1 MLSNSAISQVVMK
14 VETVGDLIPETS
26 FRDACL
32 TSSHWLYPNA
42 QGAKLCPPKKDLS
55 LFLLAG
61 LSRSGFSWAE

>member
-1 MLSNSAISQVVMK
+1 MLSNSAVSQVVMK

-26 FRDACL
+26 FRDAP
-32 TSSHWLYPNA
+32 SSHWLYPNA